1 VKRRRGDSHRFSG
14 SPFLFTMQRLTI
26 TERVR
31 WSDVDFAGIVFY
43 GSYIR
48 FLEIAEEDLF
58 RTALQMTSME
68 LYDRFNI
75 WLPRVQ
81 IHCDFRHPAG
91 LDELLNVD
99 IWVKRFGG
107 KSVTLQFET
116 RKKADDTLI
125 FEAHTTVACLD
136 RETRRAKWMPDEIA
150 VKLAPFV
157 AQWDRPLPETQK
169 S

>member
-1 VKRRRGDSHRFSG
+1 
-14 SPFLFTMQRLTI
+14 MQKLTI

-48 FLEIAEEDLF
+48 FLEIAEEELF

-68 LYDRFNI
+68 LYDGFNV

-81 IHCDFRHPAG
+81 IHCDFRSSAE
-91 LDELLNVD
+91 LDDLLEVD

-107 KSVTLQFET
+107 KSITLQFET
-116 RKKADDTLI
+116 RKKADSRLI
-125 FEAHTTVACLD
+125 FEANTTVACMD
-136 RETRRAKWMPDEIA
+136 RATKRARLLPDEIA
-150 VKLAPFV
+150 AKLAPYV
-157 AQWDRPLPETQK
+157 ADWARPQ
-169 S
+169 